1 MSLNRVSKH
10 MIDPDFVKEVDD
22 NTTLLAKTAEEV
34 NKKSSI
40 VVSSKEP
47 DNADFWFEVVE

>member
-1 MSLNRVSKH
+1 MALTRISKH